1 MTKLTKVWN
10 ATQGFVKYNEN
21 GDVVSPAETIDAP
34 MNVVMENALASGL
47 LVFIDT
53 PEEHNVP
60 VENNAPAENE
70 APSPKRVKKV
80 HNLDNVEKPAEQAP
94 VEVIP
99 TIGEDVAASE
109 VASEVQS
116 SEEELHEE
124 GQ

>member
-10 ATQGFVKYNEN
+10 ATQGLVKYNEN
-21 GDVVSPAETIDAP
+21 GNVVAPAETAEAP
-34 MNVVMENALASGL
+34 MNIVMENALAGGL
-47 LVFIDT
+47 LVLVDSV
-53 PEEHNVP
+53 EEHD
-60 VENNAPAENE
+60 APAEIE
-70 APSPKRVKKV
+70 APAPKKVKKV
-80 HNLDNVEKPAEQAP
+80 HNLENDEKPAEQAP
-94 VEVIP
+94 VEIIP

>member
-1 MTKLTKVWN
+1 MTKVTKVWN
-10 ATQGFVKYNEN
+10 ATQGLVKYNEN
-21 GDVVSPAETIDAP
+21 GNVVAPAETVSAP
-34 MNVVMENALASGL
+34 MNIVMENALVNHL
-47 LVFIDT
+47 LVIVDS
-53 PEEHNVP
+53 PEEVDAP
-60 VENNAPAENE
+60 VEIEAPA
-70 APSPKRVKKV
+70 PKKVKKV
-80 HNLDNVEKPAEQAP
+80 HNLENAEIPAEQAP

>member
-10 ATQGFVKYNEN
+10 ASQGLVKYNEN
-21 GDVVSPAETIDAP
+21 GNVVAPAETAEAE
-34 MNVVMENALASGL
+34 MNDVMNYALANGIL
-47 LVFIDT
+47 TIIDM
-53 PEEHNVP
+53 PKSDDAP
-60 VENNAPAENE
+60 VENEVSAP
-70 APSPKRVKKV
+70 KKVKKV
-80 HNLDNVEKPAEQAP
+80 HNLENDEKPAEQAP
-94 VEVIP
+94 VEIIP

>member
-10 ATQGFVKYNEN
+10 ATQGLVKYNEN
-21 GDVVSPAETIDAP
+21 GDVVAPAENVSAP
-34 MNVVMENALASGL
+34 MNLVMENALANGL
-47 LVFIDT
+47 LVLMVSS
-53 PEEHNVP
+53 EEVDRP
-60 VENNAPAENE
+60 VENEV
-70 APSPKRVKKV
+70 SVPKKVKKV
-80 HNLDNVEKPAEQAP
+80 HNLENDEKPAEQAP
-94 VEVIP
+94 VEIIP

>member
-10 ATQGFVKYNEN
+10 ATQGLVKYDEN
-21 GDVVSPAETIDAP
+21 GAVVAPAENVSAP
-34 MNVVMENALASGL
+34 MNVVMENALANGL
-47 LVFIDT
+47 LVLMDS
-53 PEEHNVP
+53 PEEVDAP
-60 VENNAPAENE
+60 VEIE
-70 APSPKRVKKV
+70 APTPKKVKKV
-80 HNLDNVEKPAEQAP
+80 HNLENAEIPAEQAP